1 MLKWIFSLQLLLIG
15 MNTTVAQKSST
26 YIDWRDLEAIDFEQK
41 YVQEVQ
47 GNMLFPKFT
56 SMLKALNGSTVEVK
70 GYIVPV
76 EKEGKSIALSAN
88 PYASCFFCGKAG
100 PASVMTVQ
108 LKTPN
113 TKYRTDQFRKF
124 SGILR
129 LNATDIRQFYYV
141 LENAIEIGR

>member
-1 MLKWIFSLQLLLIG
+1 MRKWIIFLQLIFIG
-15 MNTTVAQKSST
+15 LHVIAQQNST
-26 YIDWRDLEAIDFEQK
+26 YIDWRDLEGIDFEQK
-41 YVQEVQ
+41 YVAEVE
-47 GNMLFPKFT
+47 GDVLFPKFT
-56 SMLKALNGSTVEVK
+56 GMLKALNGSTVEVK

-76 EKEGKSIALSAN
+76 DPAGKSIALSAN

-113 TKYRTDQFRKF
+113 KKYRTDQFRKF
-124 SGILR
+124 KGTLR

-141 LENAIEIGR
+141 LENAIETGR